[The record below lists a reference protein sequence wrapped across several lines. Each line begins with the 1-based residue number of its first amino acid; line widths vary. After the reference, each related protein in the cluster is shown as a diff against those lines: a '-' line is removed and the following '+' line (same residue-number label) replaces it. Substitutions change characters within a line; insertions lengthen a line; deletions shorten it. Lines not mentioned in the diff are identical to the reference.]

1 MISKNHE
8 PPQANECFDVS
19 KTHDHLAVQS
29 DNFRTIDLVQS
40 LSDLNQVDINVTLSG
55 PISIQGLKHLREIQN
70 KSVFTLFSKLPPFQ
84 VVHPLLPKGN
94 QAKTI
99 QKPSKNP
106 WEINFKPRAP
116 GPQGLEL
123 SPRGSAEP
131 GAANGWSQGS
141 DFNVPGLVNVYRKL
155 WKIWENH
162 RKSPFFNMFN
172 G

>member
-19 KTHDHLAVQS
+19 KTHDYLAVQS

-99 QKPSKNP
+99 QKPMGDQLQTQG
-106 WEINFKPRAP
+106 PRAP
-116 GPQGLEL
+116 GPG
-123 SPRGSAEP
+123 AEP
-131 GAANGWSQGS
+131 KRLGRTWRREWMKPRKWFQRTR
-141 DFNVPGLVNVYRKL
+141 PGQRLQKTM
-155 WKIWENH
+155 ENLG
-162 RKSPFFNMFN
+162 KS
-172 G
+172 

>member
-19 KTHDHLAVQS
+19 NTHDHLAVQS

-99 QKPSKNP
+99 QKPSKNHP
-106 WEINFKPRAP
+106 KTHGRSTSNP
-116 GPQGLEL
+116 GPQG
-123 SPRGSAEP
+123 PRA
-131 GAANGWSQGS
+131 WS
-141 DFNVPGLVNVYRKL
+141 
-155 WKIWENH
+155 
-162 RKSPFFNMFN
+162 
-172 G
+172 